1 MRVPVC
7 VLAPLALSVLISPAG
22 ALFAAPPKPPKPPD
36 PPEPPDVVTVLDHD
50 ADVDVSEEGP
60 SVFRITSGPR
70 VFLGVRLLDLTPE
83 LREHFGAPRDAGVM
97 ISSVE
102 ADSPAAKAGLEV
114 GDIVTKADG
123 SPVETA
129 RDLSRAVRRKDDGEK
144 ISLVV
149 TRGKG
154 ARTID
159 VTVAAARQESRQ
171 IRIDGRGMPHAWNFA
186 WPEPDRE
193 GFEAQM
199 RKLQEKLSDLEQK
212 LAELERRLRTN

>member
-1 MRVPVC
+1 MRVPFRVR
-7 VLAPLALSVLISPAG
+7 APLALSFLISPAG

-36 PPEPPDVVTVLDHD
+36 PSEPPDVVTVLDHD

-70 VFLGVRLLDLTPE
+70 VFLGVRLVDLTPE

-102 ADSPAAKAGLEV
+102 ADSPAAKAGLMV

-123 SPVETA
+123 GTVETA
-129 RDLSRAVRRKDDGEK
+129 RDLSRAVRRKDEGEK

-149 TRGKG
+149 LRGK
-154 ARTID
+154 ATKTIE
-159 VTVAAARQESRQ
+159 VTVAAGRRADRE
-171 IRIDGRGMPHAWNFA
+171 IRIDGGGMPHAWSFS
-186 WPEPDRE
+186 WPEPYRE
-193 GFEAQM
+193 RFEAQM
-199 RKLQEKLSDLEQK
+199 RKLQEKLADLERK